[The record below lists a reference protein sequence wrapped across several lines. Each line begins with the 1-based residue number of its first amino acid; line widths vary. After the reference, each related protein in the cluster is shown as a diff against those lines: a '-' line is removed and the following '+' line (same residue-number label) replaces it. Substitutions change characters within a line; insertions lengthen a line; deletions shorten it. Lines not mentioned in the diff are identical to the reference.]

1 MTIRMNNVF
10 QLRFKL
16 LESENAVREMES
28 TIDFS
33 KEQILLMRE
42 AIAEKQEFI
51 NRLRPR
57 LDRILEREANNERV

>member
-1 MTIRMNNVF
+1 MTVRMNNVF

-16 LESENAVREMES
+16 LESENAVREIES

-51 NRLRPR
+51 DRLRPR

>member
-1 MTIRMNNVF
+1 MTVRMNNVF

-51 NRLRPR
+51 DRLRPR

>member
-51 NRLRPR
+51 DRLRPR